1 MSRLLSRFRQDEA
14 GATAVEYALIASGI
28 FLAITT
34 IVFNVGT
41 TVAGSFERVL
51 AGFK

>member
-34 IVFNVGT
+34 IVFNVGA

-51 AGFK
+51 VGFK

>member
-34 IVFNVGT
+34 VVFSVGT
-41 TVAGSFERVL
+41 TVAGNFEKVL

>member
-1 MSRLLSRFRQDEA
+1 MSRLLTRFLQDES